1 MIFGLTGG
9 IGCGKST
16 VSKFL
21 KKNGYKIVD
30 ADIVSR
36 QIYEYEDVCKKVE
49 EVFPSAFTDGVLDRR
64 KLSKIVFSDEKSL
77 NILNNITKDRY
88 MSILKDELKKSGNRV
103 VLDAA
108 LLFESR
114 LDDMVD
120 KVIVVRCDRDVQIER
135 VMKRD
140 GRTRDEIENIID
152 SQMPQKEKVERGDY
166 ILDNSFGVENLDNQ
180 LAELLKKMEDYLD
193 NEL

>member
-1 MIFGLTGG
+1 MVFGLTGG

-77 NILNNITKDRY
+77 NILNNITKERY
-88 MSILKDELKKSGNRV
+88 MSILKDELKNSGNRV

-108 LLFESR
+108 LLFESG

-152 SQMPQKEKVERGDY
+152 SQMPQKEKVKRGDY
-166 ILDNSFGVENLDNQ
+166 ILDNSFGVEDLENE